1 MSGPSREFL
10 CLALHGVRH
19 ALERARTDAS
29 QLEILAE
36 WLLGE
41 VGEVDGPEHR
51 SKNNLPYQVGELR
64 RTLEDPEKMG

>member
-1 MSGPSREFL
+1 MSAANKDFL

-29 QLEILAE
+29 QLEILGR
-36 WLLGE
+36 WLLDE
-41 VGEVDGPEHR
+41 VGPVEGPEHR

-64 RTLEDPEKMG
+64 RTLENPEKMG